1 MNKLN
6 SLLNTK
12 ATLSTTVNT
21 SEQESLEQTTHL
33 KHTETQAKVL
43 YLLISRLFNNRMYWA
58 F

>member
-12 ATLSTTVNT
+12 ATISTTVNN
-21 SEQESLEQTTHL
+21 SEQESLEQTTHVKNL
-33 KHTETQAKVL
+33 EMQTKVL
-43 YLLISRLFNNRMYWA
+43 TLLISRLFNNRIYWA